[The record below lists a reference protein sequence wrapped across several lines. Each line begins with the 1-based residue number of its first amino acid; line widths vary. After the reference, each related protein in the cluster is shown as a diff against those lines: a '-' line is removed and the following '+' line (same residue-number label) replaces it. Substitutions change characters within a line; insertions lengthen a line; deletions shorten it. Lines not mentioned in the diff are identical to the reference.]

1 MNQST
6 SFARKVIYV
15 ACIGGLLIPLSL
27 VGRPATRDKSNAIR
41 DAGGVISQ
49 LRDVYELSPAKLSEI
64 DPGSETMK
72 LASLGLRGIAVNILW
87 LKATEFKEQKD
98 WDNFAST
105 LNSLVKIQPNFVK
118 VWEYQG
124 HNLSYNVA
132 VEFDDYEQRYHW
144 IKKGITFLTQGIPFN
159 RRDHRIIDNLGMIC
173 GQKFGIADERTQY
186 RTLFRNDTAFH
197 DEMSQF
203 VNVDRINTAYG
214 PDHWL
219 LAYEWYGRSINLV
232 ENVTEGERIRKFSRD
247 VLFYQKQPSQLR
259 NMGLSLHD
267 EFRADEFQQS
277 NWRRAHEEWVAYGN
291 RPLIADE
298 DPSRT
303 AISLDS
309 MTQSLERLR
318 ELRAKLD
325 ELAPGIRKRLVSS
338 RLEALPEQDRALLD
352 RPVDSLD
359 SEELEAFRRIDRM
372 VNAEGQIDKQV
383 LDDPEFPAANRRAAN
398 ELLNEIGTE
407 QVKLRLGDNQRDT
420 INYTHWKNH
429 TLVESRDDAIVAR
442 QFTFDAVEDK
452 RRTLLDAYTVRDP
465 VTGEKKTFDG
475 SIQKFE
481 KAFSVWAE
489 ILKSFSSLRTGA
501 LMDSI
506 LDDVREYSVIR
517 EAAGMDPWPDNF
529 ALQDI
534 IDWRREN
541 ERDPDDLPT
550 SEEIAALK
558 NESRLGDPRLRLP
571 KRPNIDFRL
580 QEDEE

>member
-6 SFARKVIYV
+6 SFVRKVIYV

-41 DAGGVISQ
+41 DAGGVMSQ
-49 LRDVYELSPAKLSEI
+49 LRDSYELSPAKLSEI

-144 IKKGITFLTQGIPFN
+144 IKKGITFLTQGIPYN

-186 RTLFRNDTAFH
+186 RALFRNDTPFH

-203 VNVDRINTAYG
+203 VNVDRINTPYG

-219 LAYEWYGRSINLV
+219 LAYEWYGRSIKLV
-232 ENVTEGERIRKFSRD
+232 ENVAEGERIRKFSRD

-267 EFRADEFQQS
+267 EFPADDFQQS
-277 NWRRAHEEWVAYGN
+277 NWLRAHEEWVAYGK
-291 RPLIADE
+291 RPLITDE
-298 DPSRT
+298 DPSMP

-309 MTQSLERLR
+309 MTQTLERLR

-325 ELAPGIRKRLVSS
+325 ELAPGIRKRLVAS
-338 RLEALPEQDRALLD
+338 RLEALPPEELELLD
-352 RPVDSLD
+352 RPIDSLN
-359 SEELEAFRRIDRM
+359 SEELEAFRRVDQM
-372 VNAEGQIDKQV
+372 ATAGGQIDRQV
-383 LDDPEFPAANRRAAN
+383 LEDPEFPAENRRAGYD
-398 ELLNEIGTE
+398 LLRAISEE
-407 QVKLRLGDNQRDT
+407 QFRLKLGDNQRDT

-429 TLVESRDDAIVAR
+429 TFVESTDQAIIAR
-442 QFTFDAVEDK
+442 RLMFDASEDK
-452 RRTLLDAYTVRDP
+452 RRTLLDSYTVRDP
-465 VTGEKKTFDG
+465 VTGAKETFDG

-481 KAFSVWAE
+481 KAFALWAE
-489 ILKSFSSLRTGA
+489 ILKSFPTLRTGP

-506 LDDVREYSVIR
+506 LDDVREYSIIR
-517 EAAGMDPWPDNF
+517 EAAGMDAWPDDF
-529 ALQDI
+529 VLQDI
-534 IDWRREN
+534 IDWRRVN
-541 ERDPDDLPT
+541 ERNPDDLPT
-550 SEEIAALK
+550 SEEIAAMK
-558 NESRLGDPRLRLP
+558 RQTQPGDPRLRLP
-571 KRPNIDFRL
+571 QRPNIDFQFR
-580 QEDEE
+580 ED